1 MTNLVTVTAA
11 FGDTANGD
19 WLFAASGTLM
29 SDDHV
34 AIVTPVVND
43 VLDASGTLTAAL
55 LASDNFGADELNW
68 NCFIRVQGI
77 PAIHVVGFQVNFT
90 DGASQN
96 LFTIL
101 TAAGWTPEATS

>member
-1 MTNLVTVTAA
+1 MSNLVTVTAD
-11 FGDTANGD
+11 FGDQANGD

-29 SDDHV
+29 TSSDM
-34 AIVTPVVND
+34 AIVTPVVNN

-55 LASDNFGADELNW
+55 LASDNYDADDLNW

-77 PAIHVVGFQVNFT
+77 PVIHVVGFQVNYT
-90 DGASQN
+90 DGAQQN

-101 TAAGWTPEATS
+101 SAAGWTPEATS